1 MLHTPHPTHPMQSR
15 AWELCR
21 AKITV
26 SMLHVTDI
34 ILLLEYPEVS
44 SHAKG
49 WCLGILKSLAC
60 VGGVPRHYP
69 SELTSSTGYYEYA
82 CRSRTVP
89 FA

>member
-1 MLHTPHPTHPMQSR
+1 MLNTPHPTHPMQSR

-26 SMLHVTDI
+26 SMLHVTDM

-49 WCLGILKSLAC
+49 
-60 VGGVPRHYP
+60 
-69 SELTSSTGYYEYA
+69 
-82 CRSRTVP
+82 
-89 FA
+89 